1 MDNQGKK
8 AGNWK
13 ICIGIESQLI
23 LPEEKASNIWIQEEL
38 AGFEFQFLACN
49 HMTRQ
54 PCWWCVGGQYSRI
67 FSQRIYM
74 KIGFSS

>member
-49 HMTRQ
+49 HMTR
-54 PCWWCVGGQYSRI
+54 
-67 FSQRIYM
+67 
-74 KIGFSS
+74 